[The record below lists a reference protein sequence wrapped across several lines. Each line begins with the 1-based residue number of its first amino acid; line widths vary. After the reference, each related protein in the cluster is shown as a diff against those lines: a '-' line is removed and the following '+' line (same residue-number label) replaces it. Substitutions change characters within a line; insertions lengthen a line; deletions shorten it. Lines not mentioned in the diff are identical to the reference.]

1 MKSTA
6 TFTKTTLIL
15 HLALAAAFLFA
26 GFTRAIAQTAS
37 TSTATSNTPALI
49 MSFDGQVTNNVA
61 DLTWVM
67 EDETNSKYFVIERSG
82 DNGSYD
88 SIGVVIGLNNN
99 NMTTYTFSDNN
110 MAGGNNYYRLRMV
123 DMDDVVRYSKIVSL
137 YDLQQTTT
145 TSTGMT
151 IFPNPAVATIN
162 YTIPST
168 SNQQVFVQ
176 VFNLSGVALVT
187 TQQQLNTGNNVET
200 LAISNLKAGNYF
212 LKVISADGTSQYV
225 QSFVKLM

>member
-1 MKSTA
+1 MKS

-26 GFTRAIAQTAS
+26 GLTRAIAQTAS
-37 TSTATSNTPALI
+37 TSTSTSNTPALI
-49 MSFDGQVTNNVA
+49 MSFDGQATNNVA
-61 DLTWVM
+61 QLTWVM

-82 DNGSYD
+82 DEGGYD

-110 MAGGNNYYRLRMV
+110 MMGGNNYYRLRMV
-123 DMDDVVRYSKIVSL
+123 DMDGVVRYSKIVSL
-137 YDLQQTTT
+137 YGQQQTTT
-145 TSTGMT
+145 ASAKMT
-151 IFPNPAVATIN
+151 IYPNPAVATIN
-162 YTIPST
+162 YTISAT

-176 VFNLSGVALVT
+176 VYNLSGVALLAT
-187 TQQQLNTGNNVET
+187 AQQLNTGNNVET
-200 LAISNLKAGNYF
+200 LAISGLKAGNYF
-212 LKVISADGTSQYV
+212 LKVTSADGTSQYV